1 METRTLLGC
10 AITLALLTAATS
22 PTTAEPIGICPPS
35 SVRADPL
42 TQGGALNLS
51 WDPKGTNATTF
62 HVYLLVEGVG
72 PVPIG
77 IAPASAPWFV
87 HSGLTNG
94 VRYTYVVVSDD
105 ANGDPASGPSE
116 AASGVPRR
124 APSGD
129 DLGRPPDLQA
139 LPAFVR
145 LQTLDVRG
153 TASVPNGTVEVE
165 AIPMNGGVASN
176 DTVVADPTD
185 GQFTAQVL
193 LAPGNN
199 TVHARAVAY
208 PGGPGPWSEAHTV
221 TLDGSPP
228 LVSIQ
233 GYDGPI
239 ENGTPVYLSAELSR
253 DDNGI
258 ASTSWH
264 LLAPI
269 DLTMVGPVFAYTFH
283 DVGSFPLALTVVDL
297 AGNAACETVALRV
310 IPFDGPPRLV
320 SVPGRTDV
328 AVGRTARLD
337 LSHYV
342 QDDDDPIGS
351 LVWFVSGGNDSLFT
365 TAVEGNV
372 LSIRGMG
379 DGEAVLQLYVTDP
392 SGKSDAGSIVV
403 SVHHARAERGSMVVP
418 IALLTLG
425 GSGLTASGVA
435 LHRRRSS
442 RRVVVP
448 NGGDAPFFAKGVYLV
463 HNDGRL
469 MRDEWT
475 VSGGIKDPD
484 MVGAMFTAI
493 QEFVSN
499 SFEGGASIDTI
510 KFGENNLTITRG
522 HDVYLA
528 TVSIGPVSPDFR
540 ESARGVLRRIEAE
553 YAGIIEDWDG
563 SQARL
568 HGLGETLRRL
578 LEAHGAATPEE
589 ATRKPSPGTI
599 VTTPTVEF
607 HHGLVCYKLVVEN
620 QSGVILVDASV
631 TAEWDK
637 DVLHLK
643 QVSTEEERMGNRF
656 YLGNVPNG
664 ESRTLELCFDPQTC
678 LQSFVRGL
686 LIFMDVRGRL
696 QTVTLESTLVEV
708 NCPIFFTVGNAN
720 TAMLH
725 RLVDEEL
732 EHKDNK
738 VLRYTRVVESKVIYR
753 MVKSVLAG
761 YDIAFVQEYINDTPF
776 IGEAWYYGETKI
788 YNYKVVVRAT
798 VREVDNSVEFFVAA
812 SLPMTITGLL
822 AELSRMFIMKLD
834 EKYTHG
840 YNVSRVVNPSTN
852 PELCEDYRQQPTLYQ
867 KTVTGAAAEHIK
879 ALKADLAQ
887 ELTTAR
893 GKS

>member
-10 AITLALLTAATS
+10 AITLALLTAATT
-22 PTTAEPIGICPPS
+22 PTTAEPMCICPPS
-35 SVRADPL
+35 SVRADAVSE
-42 TQGGALNLS
+42 GGALNLS

-72 PVPIG
+72 QVPIG
-77 IAPASAPWFV
+77 IAPASAPWYV

-94 VRYTYVVVSDD
+94 VTYTYVVVSDD
-105 ANGDPASGPSE
+105 ANGNPASVPSD
-116 AASGVPRR
+116 AASGIPRR
-124 APSGD
+124 VPSNV
-129 DLGRPPDLQA
+129 DLSRPPDLQP

-145 LQTLDVRG
+145 LPTLDVRG

-165 AIPMNGGVASN
+165 SIPMNGGVASN
-176 DTVVADPTD
+176 DTVIADPPE
-185 GQFTAQVL
+185 GQFTAHVVL
-193 LAPGNN
+193 ASGNN

-228 LVSIQ
+228 VVDLT
-233 GYDGPI
+233 GYEGPI
-239 ENGTPVYLSAELSR
+239 ENGSTLYLSAERSR

-258 ASTSWH
+258 ASMSWH
-264 LLAPI
+264 LFAPI
-269 DLTMVGPVFAYTFH
+269 DLTLVGPAFAYTFH
-283 DVGSFPLALTVVDL
+283 DVGSFPLVLTVVDL
-297 AGNAACETVALRV
+297 AGNAACETTSLTVV
-310 IPFDGPPRLV
+310 PFDGPPRLV
-320 SVPGRTDV
+320 SVPGRTEV
-328 AVGRTARLD
+328 TVGKTAHLD
-337 LSHYV
+337 LSRYA
-342 QDDDDPIGS
+342 QDDDDPIPS
-351 LVWFVSGGNDSLFT
+351 LDWFVSGGNDSLFT
-365 TAVEGNV
+365 TALEGDV

-379 DGEAVLQLYVTDP
+379 DGEAVLHLYVTDT
-392 SGKSDAGSIVV
+392 SGKSDSGSIVV
-403 SVHHARAERGSMVVP
+403 SVRDTRTDRGSGLVL
-418 IALLTLG
+418 IALLALCG
-425 GSGLTASGVA
+425 GGITAFGMA
-435 LHRRRSS
+435 ILRRRSPT
-442 RRVVVP
+442 RAVALD
-448 NGGDAPFFAKGVYLV
+448 GGDAPFFAKGVYLI

-469 MRDEWT
+469 MRDEWA

-493 QEFVSN
+493 QEFVSS
-499 SFEGGASIDTI
+499 SFEGNASIDTI
-510 KFGENNLTITRG
+510 KFGDDNLTITRG
-522 HDVYLA
+522 HDIYLA
-528 TVSIGPVSPDFR
+528 TVSIGPVSPEFR
-540 ESARGVLRRIEAE
+540 DSAKAVTRRIEAE

-568 HGLGETLRRL
+568 HGLGPILRQL
-578 LEAHGAATPEE
+578 LEAHGTTTPEE
-589 ATRKPSPGTI
+589 ATPKPATGII
-599 VTTPTVEF
+599 VTTPSVEF

-620 QSGVILVDASV
+620 QSGLVLVDASV

-637 DVLHLK
+637 NVLLLK
-643 QVSTEEERMGNRF
+643 QVSTEEERTGSRF

-678 LQSFVRGL
+678 LQSYVRGL
-686 LIFMDVRGRL
+686 LVYTDVRGKL

-725 RLVDEEL
+725 RLIDEEL

-738 VLRYTRVVESKVIYR
+738 VLRYTRVIDSGIIYR

-761 YDIAFVQEYINDTPF
+761 YDIAFVQEFINETPF

-788 YNYKVVVRAT
+788 YDYKVVVRAT
-798 VREVDNSVEFFVAA
+798 VREADNSVEFFVAA
-812 SLPMTITGLL
+812 TLPMTITGLL

-840 YNVSRVVNPSTN
+840 YNVRRVVTPSVN
-852 PELCEDYRQQPTLYQ
+852 SELSETYRTEPTLFER
-867 KTVTGAAAEHIK
+867 TVSGAVSEHVK
-879 ALKADLAQ
+879 ALKEGLAQ
-887 ELTTAR
+887 ELTLAR